1 MGFNIEPLKGLQEI
15 DKKIYDLREDQKRI
29 PLEIKENDDK
39 VNAQQKSVQEA
50 EERAKESKLI
60 LSKCELALQEKE
72 EQIKKYD
79 AQLSQ
84 IKTNKEYSALQGE
97 IKNIQAD
104 NSVLEEEI
112 IKELDTVQS
121 IEDRFKKERDM
132 LKSIEEERT
141 SKKKELD
148 TLLQQNKEIIASL
161 QNKREGFLKEINAE
175 DLSIYERILNA
186 KDGVALAQVI
196 NDTCGVCRMNLL
208 QQTINEVMMSD
219 KIVFCG
225 TCHRILFIQKE
236 D

>member
-225 TCHRILFIQKE
+225 TCHRILFIQTV